1 MKITLLAAASLL
13 AFGLAT
19 SSAQAA
25 ALTMPKEIVAEVAT
39 PKLEPVHFNHRSCQ
53 LGRAGWHYHRYG
65 DRRECRP
72 FRRRYY

>member
-1 MKITLLAAASLL
+1 MKITYLTAASLL

-39 PKLEPVHFNHRSCQ
+39 PSLEKVHFNHRSCQ
-53 LGRAGWHYHRYG
+53 LGGRGWHYHRYG
-65 DRRECRP
+65 DRLRCRP
-72 FRRRYY
+72 FRPRY